1 MTDLYY
7 LIPIGVL
14 AGTSIAACVGW
25 WRAQHNYE
33 WAYEGWERAC
43 ALHRTWRE
51 EAKVRADIRDADAAR
66 VWAHAVELDDQLRTI
81 ERKRSVA
88 VSKGNHTRALKAQA
102 LRDAT
107 TAQLAGEVQAKARK
121 LRVAA

>member
-14 AGTSIAACVGW
+14 AGTNLWTGWAWRIAQDQRDYHRKWHGK
-25 WRAQHNYE
+25 WRQLCEECASAALSLLDKTNGIEAELNAIKAQ
-33 WAYEGWERAC
+33 
-43 ALHRTWRE
+43 
-51 EAKVRADIRDADAAR
+51 
-66 VWAHAVELDDQLRTI
+66 
-81 ERKRSVA
+81 RSAIVA
-88 VSKGNHTRALKAQA
+88 KGNHTRALKAKA

-107 TAQLAGEVQAKARK
+107 TAQLAGEVRAKARK